1 MKANQQNGP
10 ESNKT
15 MKSNRRRRGTKKRQH
30 QNAFSFRRLG
40 FYSIL
45 SLIFALA
52 VCNAHTVFSRC
63 WPWVHTPKS
72 DSKEWHQSKL
82 TKNGCY
88 IYSTLLLLLH
98 RPRGLIN
105 GQKKSDEICII
116 AFRLGLSIFP
126 FIRYAWVSSSKWIK
140 KQMKKKNSN
149 LIAANRLQT
158 KQKKKRRKWK
168 KIKQQKNK

>member
-1 MKANQQNGP
+1 
-10 ESNKT
+10 
-15 MKSNRRRRGTKKRQH
+15 MKSNRKRRGNEKRQH
-30 QNAFSFRRLG
+30 QNAFLFRRRC
-40 FYSIL
+40 FNSIL

-52 VCNAHTVFSRC
+52 VQCTHTVFSRC
-63 WPWVHTPKS
+63 WMCSAVHTPKS

-98 RPRGLIN
+98 RLRGLIN

-149 LIAANRLQT
+149 LIVANRLQT
-158 KQKKKRRKWK
+158 KQKKTKKMEK